1 MSRARFLSTLR
12 WSSILVVALLLLTPA
27 VFLAAPQDSGYRV
40 IRTIKLGGEGNWD
53 YVTVDGDARRVYIPR
68 STHIMVV
75 DEDSGKLVGDIMGM
89 NGLHGVAVATEF
101 NRGFVTGNKTEE
113 EGTIYIFDLKTLKL
127 TSSIK
132 SNSIDTDSL
141 IYDRSPSAF
150 S

>member
-12 WSSILVVALLLLTPA
+12 WSFILVVALLLLTPA

-40 IRTIKLGGEGNWD
+40 IRTIKLGGDGNWD

-89 NGLHGVAVATEF
+89 NGLHGASVATQF
-101 NRGFVTGNKTEE
+101 NRGFVSGNKTEE
-113 EGTIYIFDLKTLKL
+113 EGTISIFDLKTLKL

-132 SNSIDTDSL
+132 SNSM
-141 IYDRSPSAF
+141 
-150 S
+150 